1 MNDLLIPLKE
11 DSRFP
16 MYRQI
21 YDHIKNEIQKGKM
34 KAGEKLPS
42 SRILA
47 KNLCI
52 SRSTV
57 DMAYDQLLAE
67 GYIESVPCKGY
78 YVCQMEGIYFDR
90 KKKKFPEVNSG
101 QKPSDT
107 VYRWDF
113 ALNGIAP
120 GGFPHNIWR
129 KLSREVLSQEG
140 DSLFQL
146 GDPCGEPGIRQA
158 VAEYLHSAR
167 GVDCDPGQIII
178 GAGNDYLLM
187 LLWVIL
193 GKNRRMAMESPTYL
207 SAYYDL
213 LHMGCQILPVGQ
225 DEQGIRIEEL
235 EKTEADTVYVMPSHQ
250 FPMGMVMPL
259 KRRMELLKWAGARE
273 GRYIIE
279 DDYDSEFRYKGQPIP
294 ALSGFDQKGCVIYL
308 GTFSKSLAPSVRVSY
323 MVLPRELMNTY
334 LSLEHLFSVTV
345 SRTDQKILELF
356 LREGYYERHLNRMR
370 AVYKNKHDLMVKC
383 LKDMSHICTFS
394 GENAGVHLLV
404 EFCNGLTEQEAVF
417 RAKESGIKVYGV
429 SEYRIQKTSKEENMV
444 LLGYAT
450 LREEDIEKA
459 MKSLKKIWEN

>member
-90 KKKKFPEVNSG
+90 KKKEFPEVNSG

-146 GDPCGEPGIRQA
+146 
-158 VAEYLHSAR
+158 V
-167 GVDCDPGQIII
+167 
-178 GAGNDYLLM
+178 
-187 LLWVIL
+187 
-193 GKNRRMAMESPTYL
+193 
-207 SAYYDL
+207 
-213 LHMGCQILPVGQ
+213 
-225 DEQGIRIEEL
+225 
-235 EKTEADTVYVMPSHQ
+235 
-250 FPMGMVMPL
+250 
-259 KRRMELLKWAGARE
+259 
-273 GRYIIE
+273 
-279 DDYDSEFRYKGQPIP
+279 
-294 ALSGFDQKGCVIYL
+294 
-308 GTFSKSLAPSVRVSY
+308 
-323 MVLPRELMNTY
+323 
-334 LSLEHLFSVTV
+334 
-345 SRTDQKILELF
+345 
-356 LREGYYERHLNRMR
+356 
-370 AVYKNKHDLMVKC
+370 
-383 LKDMSHICTFS
+383 
-394 GENAGVHLLV
+394 
-404 EFCNGLTEQEAVF
+404 
-417 RAKESGIKVYGV
+417 
-429 SEYRIQKTSKEENMV
+429 
-444 LLGYAT
+444 
-450 LREEDIEKA
+450 
-459 MKSLKKIWEN
+459 

>member
-42 SRILA
+42 SRLLA

-57 DMAYDQLLAE
+57 DMAYDQLLSE
-67 GYIESVPCKGY
+67 GYIESLPCKGY
-78 YVCQMEGIYFDR
+78 YVCRMEGLYFSIE
-90 KKKKFPEVNSG
+90 KKVFTEKTSE
-101 QKPSDT
+101 QKVSAP

-146 GDPCGEPGIRQA
+146 GDPCGEFGIRRA

-167 GVDCDPGQIII
+167 GVDCDPDQIII

-193 GKNRRMAMESPTYL
+193 GKNRKIAMENPTYL

-213 LHMGCQILPVGQ
+213 IHMGCQILPVGQ
-225 DEQGIRIEEL
+225 DSQGIRIEEL
-235 EKTEADTVYVMPSHQ
+235 EKTGADTVYVMPSHQ

-259 KRRMELLKWAGARE
+259 ARRMELLKWAGSRE

-323 MVLPRELMNTY
+323 MVLPPALIKDY
-334 LSLEHLFSVTV
+334 LALGHLFSVTV
-345 SRTDQKILELF
+345 SRTDQKILEMF
-356 LREGYYERHLNRMR
+356 LGEGHYERHLNRMR
-370 AVYKNKHDLMVKC
+370 AVYKNKHDLMVRC
-383 LKDMSHICTFS
+383 LKEMSHICAFS
-394 GENAGVHLLV
+394 GENAGVHLVLK
-404 EFCNGLTEQEAVF
+404 FCNGLTEKEAVR
-417 RAKESGIKVYGV
+417 RAKEAGIKVYGV
-429 SEYRIQKTSKEENMV
+429 SEYRIQKSEKEENMV

-450 LREEDIEKA
+450 MEDKDIEEA
-459 MKSLKKIWEN
+459 MKKLKEIWEI

>member
-193 GKNRRMAMESPTYL
+193 GKNRKIAMENPTYL
-207 SAYYDL
+207 SAYYDF
-213 LHMGCQILPVGQ
+213 LHMGSHILPVGQ

-259 KRRMELLKWAGARE
+259 KQRMELLKWAGARE

-450 LREEDIEKA
+450 LRRRY
-459 MKSLKKIWEN
+459 